1 MSESHLIKG
10 FVFIYNNLE
19 YFEISYSLLFS
30 TIIVSTIFTLYKQK
44 FSTENQIFKILKK

>member
-1 MSESHLIKG
+1 MTDNLLLKG

-44 FSTENQIFKILKK
+44 FSTENQILKILKK